1 MSIITPMTTYEMR
14 SKEGGTLH
22 RWQRNLNAL
31 FPQLGVTDRKEGWL
45 QKRGDSANAMFT
57 KRWCVLDSNYRM
69 TYFKDQKREKE
80 QGSVDLSVAY
90 AASETSGNGFEI
102 ATPGRTWVFKA
113 EDKDVQASWM
123 AALSAMLNDLREVK
137 KEQQAR
143 TGTSMLKAEFAA
155 YRDDAEL
162 EEGGTNSEWVKRQW
176 WELTGNGILIVYEKE
191 GGKVVKEIQLSDV
204 TKVDRTK
211 GDEYYQYC
219 IDLDVE
225 PAGKEE
231 RTITLKPPNRSDMA
245 SWLGLLKEQM
255 SLHAKHTVGGGE
267 GGGSASLSVVRTGW
281 MTLTRR
287 NVDEIGKKFFVIVT
301 EQSQAGDDVMV
312 THTLYW
318 FSSES
323 ESKDLGCGS
332 ALSLVEVEAVEQG
345 EGDKVVTLVTEEHAY
360 DFLCESTHAVSEWK
374 TAFRQSCVNAEGYE
388 PPQEMTSQKAG
399 GGDGTLVYKDALKM
413 AVGLDAG
420 TSWKS
425 FTCELHSD
433 GGLSYTMDDAD
444 KSDDVPPEWLK
455 GRVDLMRAIGTW
467 LVGEP
472 GWLKLDV
479 ILPGGMKLTFAAEKD
494 TTLERWH
501 KQIKETMPHKPVME
515 LCKGGSTR
523 RARTSPGGRRG
534 TSCCSRRASCCIS
547 TTRTRRSGRGRST

>member
-1 MSIITPMTTYEMR
+1 M
-14 SKEGGTLH
+14 
-22 RWQRNLNAL
+22 
-31 FPQLGVTDRKEGWL
+31 
-45 QKRGDSANAMFT
+45 
-57 KRWCVLDSNYRM
+57 
-69 TYFKDQKREKE
+69 
-80 QGSVDLSVAY
+80 VDLSVAY
-90 AASETSGNGFEI
+90 AASETSGGSFEI

-123 AALSAMLNDLREVK
+123 AALGVLNDLREVK

-143 TGTSMLKAEFAA
+143 TGTSMLKAGFAA

-176 WELTGNGILIVYEKE
+176 WELTGNGILIVYEKV

-267 GGGSASLSVVRTGW
+267 GGSASLSVVRTGW

-287 NVDEIGKKFFVIVT
+287 YIDEIGRTFFV
-301 EQSQAGDDVMV
+301 SSPSSRRRDGGA
-312 THTLYW
+312 TLYW

-332 ALSLVEVEAVEQG
+332 VGWEAVEQG
-345 EGDKVVTLVTEEHAY
+345 SDKVVTLVTEEHAY

-388 PPQEMTSQKAG
+388 PPQEMTSQAAG
-399 GGDGTLVYKDALKM
+399 GGGGTLVYKDALKM

-420 TSWKS
+420 TSWKA

-455 GRVDLMRAIGTW
+455 ARRPDARDRHVARRQRVAQARCDPPGDEADVRS
-467 LVGEP
+467 GE
-472 GWLKLDV
+472 GHSAVAQAD
-479 ILPGGMKLTFAAEKD
+479 
-494 TTLERWH
+494 
-501 KQIKETMPHKPVME
+501 QETMPHKPVME
-515 LCKGGSTR
+515 LYEVADKKGERLWMEDAVLRAALTASSST
-523 RARTSPGGRRG
+523 
-534 TSCCSRRASCCIS
+534 S
-547 TTRTRRSGRGRST
+547 TTRTRRSGKGRST